1 MGILAI
7 IGGTSLSELDNLT
20 DIEYHDIDTPYGKP
34 SSVLTQGKL
43 NGKEVIFLARH
54 GNQHTIAP
62 HKINYRANCWALH
75 QQGVD
80 RIIAIAAVGGIS
92 AELAP
97 STLVVPDQLIDY
109 SYNRE
114 HSFFS
119 DNFSADKHLDFTH
132 PYDEKLRQKII
143 TTAQQHNIN
152 INIIDKGV
160 YAVTQGPRLETAAEI
175 KRLAQDGCTMV
186 GMTGMPESYLAR
198 ELNIAYATCAL
209 SVNWAAGLTSTEI
222 SMAEINQI
230 VSKGMNTI
238 KQLLSEIIQ
247 QDAL

>member
-1 MGILAI
+1 M
-7 IGGTSLSELDNLT
+7 
-20 DIEYHDIDTPYGKP
+20 
-34 SSVLTQGKL
+34 
-43 NGKEVIFLARH
+43 IFLARH
-54 GNQHTIAP
+54 GNQHTIPP

-80 RIIAIAAVGGIS
+80 QIIAIAAVGGIS
-92 AELAP
+92 PELAP
-97 STLVVPDQLIDY
+97 STLAVPDQLIDY

-119 DNFSADKHLDFTH
+119 DDFNADKHLDFTH
-132 PYDEKLRQKII
+132 PYDETLRQKII

-152 INIIDKGV
+152 IIKQGV

-175 KRLAQDGCTMV
+175 KRLAQDSCTMV
-186 GMTGMPESYLAR
+186 GMTGMPEAYLAR

-209 SVNWAAGLTSTEI
+209 SVNWAAGITSNEI

-247 QDAL
+247 HQN